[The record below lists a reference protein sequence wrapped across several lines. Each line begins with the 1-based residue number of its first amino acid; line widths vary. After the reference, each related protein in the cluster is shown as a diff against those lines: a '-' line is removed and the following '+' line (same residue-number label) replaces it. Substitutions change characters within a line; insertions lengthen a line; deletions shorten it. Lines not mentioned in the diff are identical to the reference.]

1 MNNNKISNPKTKVPT
16 GINMNDKDYLTC
28 LLTIL
33 KEMSKNYS
41 IAMTEASNEHLY
53 KSYHSIFNEVSK
65 LQRETYELMF
75 QNGWYSLEKAEQ
87 TKITE
92 KYNMLSTEY
101 QDLNV
106 N

>member
-1 MNNNKISNPKTKVPT
+1 MNNKITNPKTNVPT

-41 IAMTEASNEHLY
+41 VAMTEASNEHLY
-53 KSYHSIFNEVSK
+53 QSHKSIFNELSI
-65 LQRETYELMF
+65 LQRDVYELMF
-75 QNGWYSLEKAEQ
+75 QNGWYVLEPLPSS
-87 TKITE
+87 KINE
-92 KYNMLSTEY
+92 KYNTLLTEY
-101 QDLNV
+101 QDLSV

>member
-1 MNNNKISNPKTKVPT
+1 MNNNKISNPKTKVPA

-41 IAMTEASNEHLY
+41 TAMTEASNEHLY

-65 LQRETYELMF
+65 LQREVYELMF
-75 QNGWYSLEKAEQ
+75 QNGWYSLEKQ
-87 TKITE
+87 DKTKINE